1 MAQNTVSNDLAG
13 LFGLKGRN
21 YVITGGAQGIGL
33 AVGKTIAQVGGN
45 IVAMDIQDK
54 PKPEFLELSSKF
66 GVKTIYIQTDVTR
79 EASLK
84 AAFERAVD
92 ALGNIHGCMT
102 CAGIAM
108 EKPFE
113 EHTWEEVRRVM
124 DINVSRRMAYLFLMI
139 HYRARHLALLQAELF
154 SRLPPLNAYCL
165 TTASRCSEPT
175 SRHNSQLSR

>member
-1 MAQNTVSNDLAG
+1 MSQSAASNDLAS

-33 AVGKTIAQVGGN
+33 AISKAIAQAGGH
-45 IVAMDIQDK
+45 IVAMDIQEK
-54 PKPEFLELSSKF
+54 PKPEFLEFSGNF
-66 GVKTIYIQTDVTR
+66 GVKAIYIQTDVTS

-92 ALGNIHGCMT
+92 AVGSIHGCVT

-124 DINVSRRMAYLFLMI
+124 DINVSCNLPYSFSFSCFITVLATLVMPSYLTS
-139 HYRARHLALLQAELF
+139 YEPLF
-154 SRLPPLNAYCL
+154 TDHDS
-165 TTASRCSEPT
+165 
-175 SRHNSQLSR
+175 

>member
-1 MAQNTVSNDLAG
+1 MAQTTASNDLSG

-21 YVITGGAQGIGL
+21 YVITGGAQGIGF
-33 AVGKTIAQVGGN
+33 AVGKAVAQVGGN

-54 PKPEFLELSSKF
+54 PKPEFMELSSKF
-66 GVKTIYIQTDVTR
+66 GVKAIYIQTDVTH

-84 AAFERAVD
+84 AAFEQAVD
-92 ALGNIHGCMT
+92 ALGSIHGCVT

-124 DINVSRRMAYLFLMI
+124 DINVSRGLAYVFLLI
-139 HYRARHLALLQAELF
+139 HYRACHLARLQAELF
-154 SRLPPLNAYCL
+154 SRLPHLDAHCL
-165 TTASRCSEPT
+165 TTPSRCSEPT